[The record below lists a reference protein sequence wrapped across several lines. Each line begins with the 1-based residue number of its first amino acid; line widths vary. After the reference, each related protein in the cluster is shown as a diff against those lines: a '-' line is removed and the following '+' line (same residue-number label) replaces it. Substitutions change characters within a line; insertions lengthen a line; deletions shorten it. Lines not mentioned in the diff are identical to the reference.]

1 MKASIV
7 KYFFSAGYTMR
18 QTAIISEVS
27 EDYVRK
33 IMSGKRAQSIEA
45 NDASVTEGMR
55 RRARTIDYVM
65 SLKGADFVEG
75 SQRYNYISLL
85 SYMGFALDE
94 LRIIFPLDRAS
105 FLGVAALR
113 SGEAWKNFDST
124 LIGLPQE
131 EYNFTFI
138 DKVVTYEEQ
147 VMEQQEEDS
156 SYLAALQ
163 SSRRQKKLRNRANA
177 RNDF

>member
-1 MKASIV
+1 
-7 KYFFSAGYTMR
+7 
-18 QTAIISEVS
+18 
-27 EDYVRK
+27 
-33 IMSGKRAQSIEA
+33 
-45 NDASVTEGMR
+45 
-55 RRARTIDYVM
+55 
-65 SLKGADFVEG
+65 
-75 SQRYNYISLL
+75 
-85 SYMGFALDE
+85 
-94 LRIIFPLDRAS
+94 
-105 FLGVAALR
+105 VAALR
-113 SGEAWKNFDST
+113 SGEAWKNFDSA

-138 DKVVTYEEQ
+138 EKVATYEEQ